1 MNNEK
6 ERPVNVSDNNYSK
19 EAEYIKS
26 VDVLIQKLE
35 YAMEN
40 DMVLQPYKM
49 KELINDVK
57 VKKAI
62 MFGRN

>member
-6 ERPVNVSDNNYSK
+6 ERPINVSDNNYSK
-19 EAEYIKS
+19 EADYINS
-26 VDVLIQKLE
+26 VDTLIQKLE

-49 KELINDVK
+49 RELINDVK